1 MTDVRGQ
8 RVDRTRGRH
17 RRNNR
22 TSAPQAVYPHFTL
35 RPDDR
40 DATAAFE
47 PATAANY
54 SRYIG
59 RVGALAVALGI
70 GAVVGTGHHGMAVA
84 YAQPES
90 GSDDAKVSDTS
101 PSTTSE
107 SAESPSTPS
116 SNNSGNAGTDTDT
129 DPDTSGGMQV
139 SSSGGLTNST
149 NDAGQAT
156 DDDLEVE
163 TPEPEPEPE
172 EEEPEPVAGE
182 DEAVPPIQDPEP
194 ESDPAAESGGD
205 PASTENNSPAEAF
218 RSPEPTSD
226 TDVIDSVL
234 QAFGLS
240 ATSEDSEDIG
250 DTGNEAP
257 NQVAHHI
264 RWQPPT
270 IPSATAVNPLQAVLA
285 VPMAVIDLA
294 HTVVA
299 ALLTPIF
306 GHPSAPTHP
315 PMLWAM
321 LEFVRREVQRTFFNW
336 TPIAINQEI
345 TLVLPPGGE
354 SGPISFHVHDFDGDN
369 LRYYVPTQ
377 GVPGGP
383 THGSVTV
390 DQATGT
396 FTYTPDP
403 GFTGT
408 DEFRLTVSDAHTRPH
423 LHGLLG
429 FLRPHW
435 GHTDSAK
442 IRITVV
448 AATLPPTPNNDVFVT
463 EQGVPAT
470 GNVLAND
477 TDPNGETLTA
487 APLVEPQ
494 YGRLT
499 LQPDGSFLYEPDPE
513 YSGEDVFLYT
523 AYNSAAGAPAR
534 VAIIITPVN
543 RPPVGTDD
551 EYVITEDSQ
560 ATGNVLAND
569 SDPDGDSF
577 TAVLDTAP
585 SHGTVQ
591 LNADGSFVYTPNANF
606 TGTDAF
612 SYVATDGELTGA
624 PTLVRITVTPVNDDP
639 VANPDSYTV
648 NEDAVLV
655 GNVLANDVDV
665 DGDPLTV
672 TPGAGTANG
681 QLQWHSNGSFT
692 YTPNANFHGT
702 DSFTYTVT
710 DSHGATSGPA
720 TVTITVNPVND
731 APVAV
736 NDSFTVTEDG
746 TLTNNVLT
754 NDSDVDGDSL
764 TASVVSNPAHGT
776 LTLESDG
783 SFTYKPN
790 ENYYG
795 TDSFSYTVS
804 DGTATSAPAVVTIT
818 VTPVNDA
825 PVAQDDV
832 YVVAE
837 DGTLSGNLLTNDS
850 DVDGNPLSVST
861 VTQPG
866 HGTVAFNP
874 DGSFTYT
881 PAADFNGTD
890 TFTYTV
896 IDGKGGSDTGLVT
909 VTVTPVNDAPVS
921 QDDFYS
927 TPEDSPLTGNVLD
940 NDHDIDG
947 DALTAVL
954 VMPPSHG
961 DVTLNE
967 DGTFTYT
974 PAPDFN
980 GVDYFYYSISD
991 GVVDSDASIVIISVT
1006 PVNDPPVA
1014 QDDSYTINED
1024 SVLTGNVLSNDTD
1037 KDNNPLTATLV
1048 SPAANGTVTLNAD
1061 GTFTYIPNSGFHGED
1076 SFTYIASDNAADSEV
1091 ATVRITV
1098 RDINH
1103 APVAAN
1109 DTFTTNED
1117 TPKTGSVLDN
1127 DTDSDGDPLTAQL
1140 VSGPS
1145 NGTLTLNPDG
1155 TFSYTPNAN
1164 FHGVDSFTY
1173 KASDGLLTS
1182 NTATV
1187 TITVASVNDLPV
1199 AGPDSYTINE
1209 DSTLT
1214 GNVLSNDTDPDGDGL
1229 SVILATEPKN
1239 GTVTLDGDG
1248 TFTYTPAPN
1257 FNGGDTFTYLVSD
1270 GQGGTA
1276 IGTVTITVTAVN
1288 DPVQA
1293 VEITADAVEDGATAT
1308 GNILTANNA
1317 ANVDDEVLTVT
1328 PGSGVTANGGTWTI
1342 DADGEFTY
1350 TPAENFNGTD
1360 SFTYTIS
1367 DGATSSTGVVTI
1379 TVTAVN
1385 DPVVA
1390 VDDTNT
1396 VDEDGGPITGNV
1408 LTNDNAANVDAGEVL
1423 TVTPVSNLTT
1433 ANGGTYSIAADGTY
1447 TYTPAENFNGT
1458 DNFTYTVSDGTYS
1471 DTGTITIT
1479 VTPVNDAP
1487 VAGDDTVTTEEDTPY
1502 TGTLPISDAD
1512 GDPLTIEVGT
1522 EPEYGALTI
1531 HEDGTFTYTPT
1542 TNYNGD
1548 DSFTYTVTD
1557 PDGETATG
1565 TITITITAVNDP
1577 VVAVD
1582 DTNTVD
1588 EDGGPIT
1595 GNVLTNDNAANVD
1608 VGETLTVTPV
1618 TNLTTANGG
1627 TYSITANGDYT
1638 YTPAANFNGTDS
1650 FTYTVSDGTYSDTG
1664 TITITVTP
1672 VNDAPVAGDDT
1683 VTTEEDTPYTG
1694 TLPIS
1699 DADGDPLTINLGTPA
1714 HGTVTD
1720 NGDGT
1725 FTYTPTA
1732 NYNGDDTFTYTVTD
1746 PDGET
1751 ATGTIT
1757 ITITAVND
1765 PVVAVND
1772 TNTGVEDGPAVTGNV
1787 LTNDNAANVDVDE
1800 TLTVT
1805 PVTNQTT
1812 ANGGTYSITANG
1824 DYTYTPAANFNGVDT
1839 FTYTVTDPDGET
1851 ATGTITIT
1859 ITPVNDDPT
1868 AEDDTFTFDEDH
1880 QIESSVTVHDVDGD
1894 SLTVT
1899 LDDPPSNGTL
1909 DLNADGT
1916 FTYTPN
1922 PNYHGTDSFTYTVSD
1937 GKGGIA
1943 TGTVTF
1949 NIQPV
1954 NDAPVAYNDNFTVP
1968 EEGTL
1973 QDSVIGNDIDV
1984 DGDSITVSLV
1994 DGPKNG
2000 TLTLNP
2006 DGSFTYVPNVDFYGT
2021 DTFTYEASDGELTS
2035 NTALVTIVVTNV
2047 NDAPVANDDSFT
2059 VDEDTELTMDV
2070 LANDVDADKDAL
2082 TVVGV
2087 VSGPSSGTLTLN
2099 EDGTFTYTPDLN
2111 FNGTDTFTYEVSDG
2125 QGGTD
2130 TALVTISVTSVND
2143 APVAGT
2149 DTYTVN
2155 EDTVLTVPVGTG
2167 LLAND
2172 TDVDGGT
2179 LSATLTTEPA
2189 HGTVT
2194 VNTDGSFTYTPVA
2207 NYNGT
2212 DSFTYTVS
2220 DGQGGTAVGTVNI
2233 TVIAVNDAP
2242 VAVTDNYSVN
2252 EDTVL
2257 TVPAGTGLLANDT
2270 DVDGGAL
2277 TVIANTNPAHG
2288 TLTLNPNGTF
2298 TYTPHEN
2305 YNGTDSFTYTVSDG
2319 QGGTAVGTV
2328 NITVN
2333 PVNDRPVAVNDSFNT
2348 DEDTP
2353 LNGNV
2358 LTNDIDVDG
2367 DTLSATL
2374 VMGPN
2379 NGTLTLNSN
2388 GTFTYT
2394 PNANFY
2400 GTDTFFYRVND
2411 GTVNGQTAG
2420 VVTITVTPVN
2430 DPPVAAN
2437 DSFTVAEDTTYSG
2450 NVLSND
2456 SDVDGNP
2463 LTVISHTDPSH
2474 GTLNLNPNGT
2484 FTYTPHQDYH
2494 GTDSFTY
2501 TVSDSQ
2507 GGTADATVDITVTP
2521 VNDRPVAVND
2531 SFTTDED
2538 TAVSGNVL
2546 TNDTDPDGNNT
2557 IQSAEVV
2564 IGPSNGTLT
2573 FNETTGE
2580 FTYTPGLNF
2589 NGTDSF
2595 TYTIS
2600 DGSLTSEEATVTI
2613 TVEPVN
2619 DPPVAVNDT
2628 IATNEDTQVT
2638 GNVLTNDTDP
2648 EGKATIVSAA
2658 VVTGPSNG
2666 TLTFNETTGEFTYTP
2681 NANFNGTDSFTYEIT
2696 DNSGAVSNTAT
2707 VTITVNPVNDPV
2719 VAINDTASGLE
2730 DGGPITG
2737 NVLINDIAQNVD
2749 IGETLTVTAA
2759 NGVTVNGGVW
2769 SVSADGT
2776 FSYTPATNW
2785 NGTDSFKYTVSD
2797 GTTSAEGTVT
2807 ITVTPVNDA
2816 PVANNDT
2823 AHTNPGQAVTIAVLA
2838 NDIDVD
2844 STTLTP
2850 VIVSQPA
2857 HGSVTVNANGT
2868 ITYTPN
2874 GTYTGADSFTY
2885 KVNDGSDSNADS
2897 NVATVTITDNIAP
2910 IPVMV
2915 TATNKNGGTQGRIEP
2930 GDTITYT
2937 FSEPIDPGSI
2947 LAGWDGSAQTVTV
2960 RVFDGDILL
2969 NLLGGQ
2975 DTLQVYNAAD
2985 NAQLTTLGTV
2995 KLDNAGYATSL
3006 LGGLL
3011 GAYLKYSNSTMVMS
3025 GNSVTI
3031 TLGAVSPEGELLGLP
3046 LIGQGT
3052 VTSNATMTWVPGSG
3066 PKDLAGNPL
3075 GSTAAISETDNDRD
3089 F

>member
-1 MTDVRGQ
+1 
-8 RVDRTRGRH
+8 
-17 RRNNR
+17 
-22 TSAPQAVYPHFTL
+22 
-35 RPDDR
+35 
-40 DATAAFE
+40 
-47 PATAANY
+47 
-54 SRYIG
+54 
-59 RVGALAVALGI
+59 
-70 GAVVGTGHHGMAVA
+70 
-84 YAQPES
+84 
-90 GSDDAKVSDTS
+90 
-101 PSTTSE
+101 
-107 SAESPSTPS
+107 
-116 SNNSGNAGTDTDT
+116 
-129 DPDTSGGMQV
+129 
-139 SSSGGLTNST
+139 
-149 NDAGQAT
+149 
-156 DDDLEVE
+156 
-163 TPEPEPEPE
+163 
-172 EEEPEPVAGE
+172 
-182 DEAVPPIQDPEP
+182 
-194 ESDPAAESGGD
+194 
-205 PASTENNSPAEAF
+205 
-218 RSPEPTSD
+218 
-226 TDVIDSVL
+226 
-234 QAFGLS
+234 
-240 ATSEDSEDIG
+240 
-250 DTGNEAP
+250 
-257 NQVAHHI
+257 
-264 RWQPPT
+264 
-270 IPSATAVNPLQAVLA
+270 
-285 VPMAVIDLA
+285 
-294 HTVVA
+294 
-299 ALLTPIF
+299 
-306 GHPSAPTHP
+306 
-315 PMLWAM
+315 
-321 LEFVRREVQRTFFNW
+321 
-336 TPIAINQEI
+336 
-345 TLVLPPGGE
+345 
-354 SGPISFHVHDFDGDN
+354 
-369 LRYYVPTQ
+369 
-377 GVPGGP
+377 
-383 THGSVTV
+383 
-390 DQATGT
+390 
-396 FTYTPDP
+396 
-403 GFTGT
+403 
-408 DEFRLTVSDAHTRPH
+408 
-423 LHGLLG
+423 
-429 FLRPHW
+429 
-435 GHTDSAK
+435 
-442 IRITVV
+442 
-448 AATLPPTPNNDVFVT
+448 
-463 EQGVPAT
+463 
-470 GNVLAND
+470 
-477 TDPNGETLTA
+477 
-487 APLVEPQ
+487 
-494 YGRLT
+494 
-499 LQPDGSFLYEPDPE
+499 
-513 YSGEDVFLYT
+513 
-523 AYNSAAGAPAR
+523 
-534 VAIIITPVN
+534 
-543 RPPVGTDD
+543 
-551 EYVITEDSQ
+551 
-560 ATGNVLAND
+560 
-569 SDPDGDSF
+569 
-577 TAVLDTAP
+577 
-585 SHGTVQ
+585 
-591 LNADGSFVYTPNANF
+591 
-606 TGTDAF
+606 
-612 SYVATDGELTGA
+612 
-624 PTLVRITVTPVNDDP
+624 
-639 VANPDSYTV
+639 
-648 NEDAVLV
+648 
-655 GNVLANDVDV
+655 
-665 DGDPLTV
+665 
-672 TPGAGTANG
+672 
-681 QLQWHSNGSFT
+681 
-692 YTPNANFHGT
+692 
-702 DSFTYTVT
+702 
-710 DSHGATSGPA
+710 
-720 TVTITVNPVND
+720 
-731 APVAV
+731 
-736 NDSFTVTEDG
+736 
-746 TLTNNVLT
+746 
-754 NDSDVDGDSL
+754 
-764 TASVVSNPAHGT
+764 
-776 LTLESDG
+776 
-783 SFTYKPN
+783 
-790 ENYYG
+790 
-795 TDSFSYTVS
+795 
-804 DGTATSAPAVVTIT
+804 
-818 VTPVNDA
+818 
-825 PVAQDDV
+825 
-832 YVVAE
+832 
-837 DGTLSGNLLTNDS
+837 
-850 DVDGNPLSVST
+850 
-861 VTQPG
+861 
-866 HGTVAFNP
+866 
-874 DGSFTYT
+874 
-881 PAADFNGTD
+881 
-890 TFTYTV
+890 
-896 IDGKGGSDTGLVT
+896 
-909 VTVTPVNDAPVS
+909 
-921 QDDFYS
+921 
-927 TPEDSPLTGNVLD
+927 
-940 NDHDIDG
+940 
-947 DALTAVL
+947 
-954 VMPPSHG
+954 
-961 DVTLNE
+961 
-967 DGTFTYT
+967 
-974 PAPDFN
+974 
-980 GVDYFYYSISD
+980 
-991 GVVDSDASIVIISVT
+991 
-1006 PVNDPPVA
+1006 
-1014 QDDSYTINED
+1014 
-1024 SVLTGNVLSNDTD
+1024 
-1037 KDNNPLTATLV
+1037 
-1048 SPAANGTVTLNAD
+1048 
-1061 GTFTYIPNSGFHGED
+1061 
-1076 SFTYIASDNAADSEV
+1076 
-1091 ATVRITV
+1091 
-1098 RDINH
+1098 
-1103 APVAAN
+1103 
-1109 DTFTTNED
+1109 
-1117 TPKTGSVLDN
+1117 
-1127 DTDSDGDPLTAQL
+1127 
-1140 VSGPS
+1140 
-1145 NGTLTLNPDG
+1145 
-1155 TFSYTPNAN
+1155 
-1164 FHGVDSFTY
+1164 
-1173 KASDGLLTS
+1173 
-1182 NTATV
+1182 
-1187 TITVASVNDLPV
+1187 
-1199 AGPDSYTINE
+1199 
-1209 DSTLT
+1209 
-1214 GNVLSNDTDPDGDGL
+1214 
-1229 SVILATEPKN
+1229 
-1239 GTVTLDGDG
+1239 
-1248 TFTYTPAPN
+1248 
-1257 FNGGDTFTYLVSD
+1257 
-1270 GQGGTA
+1270 
-1276 IGTVTITVTAVN
+1276 
-1288 DPVQA
+1288 
-1293 VEITADAVEDGATAT
+1293 
-1308 GNILTANNA
+1308 
-1317 ANVDDEVLTVT
+1317 
-1328 PGSGVTANGGTWTI
+1328 
-1342 DADGEFTY
+1342 
-1350 TPAENFNGTD
+1350 
-1360 SFTYTIS
+1360 FTYTIS

-1512 GDPLTIEVGT
+1512 GDPLTIVVGT

-1542 TNYNGD
+1542 TNFNGD

-1565 TITITITAVNDP
+1565 TITITVT
-1577 VVAVD
+1577 AVD
-1582 DTNTVD
+1582 DPVSAVEVTADAV
-1588 EDGGPIT
+1588 EDGGT
-1595 GNVLTNDNAANVD
+1595 VSGNVLTANNAANVD
-1608 VGETLTVTPV
+1608 DEILTVTPDSGV
-1618 TNLTTANGG
+1618 TANGG
-1627 TYSITANGDYT
+1627 TWTIDADGEFT
-1638 YTPAANFNGTDS
+1638 YTPAENFNGTDN
-1650 FTYTVSDGTYSDTG
+1650 FTYTISDGTYSDTG
-1664 TITITVTP
+1664 TITITIAA

-1699 DADGDPLTINLGTPA
+1699 DADGDPLTIEVGTEPEYGA
-1714 HGTVTD
+1714 LTIHE
-1720 NGDGT
+1720 DGT

-1732 NYNGDDTFTYTVTD
+1732 NYNGDDSFTYTVTD
-1746 PDGET
+1746 GKGGT

-1757 ITITAVND
+1757 ITV
-1765 PVVAVND
+1765 
-1772 TNTGVEDGPAVTGNV
+1772 
-1787 LTNDNAANVDVDE
+1787 
-1800 TLTVT
+1800 
-1805 PVTNQTT
+1805 
-1812 ANGGTYSITANG
+1812 
-1824 DYTYTPAANFNGVDT
+1824 
-1839 FTYTVTDPDGET
+1839 
-1851 ATGTITIT
+1851 
-1859 ITPVNDDPT
+1859 TPVNDDPT

-1922 PNYHGTDSFTYTVSD
+1922 ANYHGTDSFTYTVSD

-2305 YNGTDSFTYTVSDG
+2305 YNGADSFTYTVSDG

-2501 TVSDSQ
+2501 TVSDGQ

-2850 VIVSQPA
+2850 VIVSQPV

>member
-1 MTDVRGQ
+1 MAGMN
-8 RVDRTRGRH
+8 RGRH
-17 RRNNR
+17 RRDPR
-22 TSAPQAVYPHFTL
+22 TTSPQAIYPHFTL
-35 RPDDR
+35 RAEDHA
-40 DATAAFE
+40 ATSLE
-47 PATAANY
+47 PATAAHY

-70 GAVVGTGHHGMAVA
+70 GVVVGTGHHGLAVA
-84 YAQPES
+84 YADTDS
-90 GSDDAKVSDTS
+90 ASDDSKVSTAEATDSSASDSAPTS
-101 PSTTSE
+101 PSTSASTSE
-107 SAESPSTPS
+107 
-116 SNNSGNAGTDTDT
+116 AGGTSDSDTQTSD
-129 DPDTSGGMQV
+129 DPGTGGMQV
-139 SSSGGLTNST
+139 SSSGGRIDS
-149 NDAGQAT
+149 
-156 DDDLEVE
+156 DDDTDQVTDADELPADDDES
-163 TPEPEPEPE
+163 
-172 EEEPEPVAGE
+172 AGE
-182 DEAVPPIQDPEP
+182 DTTASEPAGEP
-194 ESDPAAESGGD
+194 ETTPADDAESAPTEQTDATPARSDKDRPAAEIGSQHD
-205 PASTENNSPAEAF
+205 TFTPAA
-218 RSPEPTSD
+218 SD
-226 TDVIDSVL
+226 TTVIDSTL
-234 QAFGLS
+234 QSVGRAG
-240 ATSEDSEDIG
+240 ATSVGVEDV
-250 DTGNEAP
+250 TL
-257 NQVAHHI
+257 NQVAHHATI
-264 RWQPPT
+264 APPT

-980 GVDYFYYSISD
+980 GVDYFYYSVSD

-1014 QDDSYTINED
+1014 QDDSYTINQD

-1214 GNVLSNDTDPDGDGL
+1214 GNVLGNDTDPDGDGL

-1276 IGTVTITVTAVN
+1276 IGTVTITVTAVD

-1360 SFTYTIS
+1360 SFSYTIS

-1385 DPVVA
+1385 DPVSA
-1390 VDDTNT
+1390 VEFTGT
-1396 VDEDGGPITGNV
+1396 GIEDGPAVTGNV
-1408 LTNDNAANVDAGEVL
+1408 LTANNAANVDDEIL
-1423 TVTPVSNLTT
+1423 TVTPDSGVT
-1433 ANGGTYSIAADGTY
+1433 ANGGTWTIDADGEF

-1458 DNFTYTVSDGTYS
+1458 DSFSYTISDGTYS

-1479 VTPVNDAP
+1479 IAAVNDAP

-1557 PDGETATG
+1557 GK
-1565 TITITITAVNDP
+1565 
-1577 VVAVD
+1577 
-1582 DTNTVD
+1582 
-1588 EDGGPIT
+1588 GG
-1595 GNVLTNDNAANVD
+1595 
-1608 VGETLTVTPV
+1608 
-1618 TNLTTANGG
+1618 
-1627 TYSITANGDYT
+1627 
-1638 YTPAANFNGTDS
+1638 
-1650 FTYTVSDGTYSDTG
+1650 
-1664 TITITVTP
+1664 
-1672 VNDAPVAGDDT
+1672 
-1683 VTTEEDTPYTG
+1683 
-1694 TLPIS
+1694 
-1699 DADGDPLTINLGTPA
+1699 
-1714 HGTVTD
+1714 
-1720 NGDGT
+1720 
-1725 FTYTPTA
+1725 
-1732 NYNGDDTFTYTVTD
+1732 
-1746 PDGET
+1746 
-1751 ATGTIT
+1751 
-1757 ITITAVND
+1757 
-1765 PVVAVND
+1765 
-1772 TNTGVEDGPAVTGNV
+1772 
-1787 LTNDNAANVDVDE
+1787 
-1800 TLTVT
+1800 
-1805 PVTNQTT
+1805 
-1812 ANGGTYSITANG
+1812 
-1824 DYTYTPAANFNGVDT
+1824 
-1839 FTYTVTDPDGET
+1839 T

-1954 NDAPVAYNDNFTVP
+1954 NDAPIAHNDNFTVP

-1984 DGDSITVSLV
+1984 DDDSITVSLV

-2333 PVNDRPVAVNDSFNT
+2333 PVNDRPVAVNDSFST

-2367 DTLSATL
+2367 DALSATL

-2501 TVSDSQ
+2501 TVSDGQ

-2538 TAVSGNVL
+2538 TPVTGNVL
-2546 TNDTDPDGNNT
+2546 TNDFDPDGNNT

-2564 IGPSNGTLT
+2564 TGPSNGTLT
-2573 FNETTGE
+2573 FNSTTGE

-2707 VTITVNPVNDPV
+2707 VTINVIAVDDPPAAVNDTVTIPSGNTITINV
-2719 VAINDTASGLE
+2719 STLLANDTDI
-2730 DGGPITG
+2730 DGGPM
-2737 NVLINDIAQNVD
+2737 NFV
-2749 IGETLTVTAA
+2749 
-2759 NGVTVNGGVW
+2759 GVSNPVG
-2769 SVSADGT
+2769 
-2776 FSYTPATNW
+2776 
-2785 NGTDSFKYTVSD
+2785 
-2797 GTTSAEGTVT
+2797 GTVT
-2807 ITVTPVNDA
+2807 YNETAGTVTFTRTTTGPA
-2816 PVANNDT
+2816 SFMY
-2823 AHTNPGQAVTIAVLA
+2823 TIG
-2838 NDIDVD
+2838 NGSQT
-2844 STTLTP
+2844 ST
-2850 VIVSQPA
+2850 
-2857 HGSVTVNANGT
+2857 
-2868 ITYTPN
+2868 
-2874 GTYTGADSFTY
+2874 
-2885 KVNDGSDSNADS
+2885 
-2897 NVATVTITDNIAP
+2897 ATVTIVDNVAP
-2910 IPVMV
+2910 KAIDVQ
-2915 TATNKNGGTQGRIEP
+2915 TINKNGGTQGLMEQ
-2930 GDTITYT
+2930 GDTIVFT
-2937 FSEPIDPGSI
+2937 FSEPIDPASI
-2947 LAGWDGSAQTVTV
+2947 IANWDGSPRSVYV
-2960 RVFDGDILL
+2960 RAYDDNLLL
-2969 NLLGGQ
+2969 NLLGNQ
-2975 DTLQVYNAAD
+2975 DSLEVFDMNGA
-2985 NAQLTTLGTV
+2985 LLPLGTV
-2995 KLDNAGYATSL
+2995 GLGASNYVTGVGSVLNLLTGVRSLTFGEPGTATPSTMTVDGNTIRVVLGSYKEGESLNL
-3006 LGGLL
+3006 LGIKVIIS
-3011 GAYLKYSNSTMVMS
+3011 AT
-3025 GNSVTI
+3025 
-3031 TLGAVSPEGELLGLP
+3031 EG
-3046 LIGQGT
+3046 
-3052 VTSNATMTWVPGSG
+3052 TSSDMTWTPGAG
-3066 PKDLAGNPL
+3066 ITDLAGNPIN
-3075 GSTAAISETDNDRD
+3075 TTPAAETGGADKN

>member
-980 GVDYFYYSISD
+980 GVDYFYYSVSD

-1076 SFTYIASDNAADSEV
+1076 SFTYIASDHAADSEV

-1214 GNVLSNDTDPDGDGL
+1214 GNVLGNDTDPDGDGL

-1276 IGTVTITVTAVN
+1276 IGTVTITVTAVD

-1479 VTPVNDAP
+1479 IAAVNDAPVAGDDTVTTEEDTPYTGTLPISDADGDPLTIVVGTEPEYGALTIHEDGTFTYTPTTNFNGDDSFTYTVTDPDGETATGTITITVTAVDDPVSAVEVTADAVEDGGTVSGNVLTANNAANVDDEILTVTPDSGVTANGGTWTIDADGEFTYTPAENFNGTDNFTYTVSDGTYSDTGTITITVTPVNDAP

-1542 TNYNGD
+1542 ANYNGD

-1557 PDGETATG
+1557 GKGGTATG
-1565 TITITITAVNDP
+1565 TITITV
-1577 VVAVD
+1577 
-1582 DTNTVD
+1582 
-1588 EDGGPIT
+1588 
-1595 GNVLTNDNAANVD
+1595 
-1608 VGETLTVTPV
+1608 
-1618 TNLTTANGG
+1618 
-1627 TYSITANGDYT
+1627 
-1638 YTPAANFNGTDS
+1638 
-1650 FTYTVSDGTYSDTG
+1650 
-1664 TITITVTP
+1664 
-1672 VNDAPVAGDDT
+1672 
-1683 VTTEEDTPYTG
+1683 
-1694 TLPIS
+1694 
-1699 DADGDPLTINLGTPA
+1699 
-1714 HGTVTD
+1714 
-1720 NGDGT
+1720 
-1725 FTYTPTA
+1725 
-1732 NYNGDDTFTYTVTD
+1732 
-1746 PDGET
+1746 
-1751 ATGTIT
+1751 
-1757 ITITAVND
+1757 
-1765 PVVAVND
+1765 
-1772 TNTGVEDGPAVTGNV
+1772 
-1787 LTNDNAANVDVDE
+1787 
-1800 TLTVT
+1800 
-1805 PVTNQTT
+1805 
-1812 ANGGTYSITANG
+1812 
-1824 DYTYTPAANFNGVDT
+1824 
-1839 FTYTVTDPDGET
+1839 
-1851 ATGTITIT
+1851 
-1859 ITPVNDDPT
+1859 TPVNDDPT

-1922 PNYHGTDSFTYTVSD
+1922 ANYHGTDSFTYTVSD

-2305 YNGTDSFTYTVSDG
+2305 YNGADSFTYTVSDG

-2501 TVSDSQ
+2501 TVSDGQ

-2850 VIVSQPA
+2850 VIVSQPV

>member
-1 MTDVRGQ
+1 MRGQ

-980 GVDYFYYSISD
+980 GVDYFYYSVSD

-1076 SFTYIASDNAADSEV
+1076 SFTYIASDHAADSEV

-1214 GNVLSNDTDPDGDGL
+1214 GNVLGNDTDPDGDGL

-1276 IGTVTITVTAVN
+1276 IGTVTITVTAVD

-1479 VTPVNDAP
+1479 IAAVNDAPVAGDDTVTTEEDTPYTGTLPISDADGDPLTIVVGTEPEYGALTIHEDGTFTYTPTTNFNGDDSFTYTVTDPDGETATGTITITVTAVDDPVSAVEVTADAVEDGGTVSGNVLTANNAANVDDEILTVTPDSGVTANGGTWTIDADGEFTYTPAENFNGTDNFTYTVSDGTYSDTGTITITVTPVNDAP

-1542 TNYNGD
+1542 ANYNGD

-1557 PDGETATG
+1557 GKGGTATG
-1565 TITITITAVNDP
+1565 TITITV
-1577 VVAVD
+1577 
-1582 DTNTVD
+1582 
-1588 EDGGPIT
+1588 
-1595 GNVLTNDNAANVD
+1595 
-1608 VGETLTVTPV
+1608 
-1618 TNLTTANGG
+1618 
-1627 TYSITANGDYT
+1627 
-1638 YTPAANFNGTDS
+1638 
-1650 FTYTVSDGTYSDTG
+1650 
-1664 TITITVTP
+1664 
-1672 VNDAPVAGDDT
+1672 
-1683 VTTEEDTPYTG
+1683 
-1694 TLPIS
+1694 
-1699 DADGDPLTINLGTPA
+1699 
-1714 HGTVTD
+1714 
-1720 NGDGT
+1720 
-1725 FTYTPTA
+1725 
-1732 NYNGDDTFTYTVTD
+1732 
-1746 PDGET
+1746 
-1751 ATGTIT
+1751 
-1757 ITITAVND
+1757 
-1765 PVVAVND
+1765 
-1772 TNTGVEDGPAVTGNV
+1772 
-1787 LTNDNAANVDVDE
+1787 
-1800 TLTVT
+1800 
-1805 PVTNQTT
+1805 
-1812 ANGGTYSITANG
+1812 
-1824 DYTYTPAANFNGVDT
+1824 
-1839 FTYTVTDPDGET
+1839 
-1851 ATGTITIT
+1851 
-1859 ITPVNDDPT
+1859 TPVNDDPT

-1922 PNYHGTDSFTYTVSD
+1922 ANYHGTDSFTYTVSD

-2305 YNGTDSFTYTVSDG
+2305 YNGADSFTYTVSDG

-2501 TVSDSQ
+2501 TVSDGQ

-2850 VIVSQPA
+2850 VIVSQPV